1 MSSAS
6 DKGFLFLLGGNVPL
20 PDPFASYTS
29 EAGQDITAG
38 RDSFCTETGTL
49 MFTPRITSDCEFSD
63 VALSDR
69 PLGMFIVKGA
79 STVVLFG

>member
-1 MSSAS
+1 M
-6 DKGFLFLLGGNVPL
+6 PL
-20 PDPFASYTS
+20 RDPFASYIS
-29 EAGQDITAG
+29 EAGQDVCAG

-49 MFTPRITSDCEFSD
+49 MFTPRITAGCEFSD

-69 PLGMFIVKGA
+69 TLGMFIVKGA